1 MKGRASK
8 HALFLFLFY
17 RKDNYMSIIMT
28 GITASQIQHYSP
40 IDPCN
45 LVYPPKTHIAAS
57 RNPFYSN
64 ND

>member
-17 RKDNYMSIIMT
+17 RKDNYIIIMT
-28 GITASQIQHYSP
+28 GLTASLIQHYSP